1 MSNNINA
8 ASDQTVSE
16 AARTIFHDDVPDMLE
31 VPIDLRRNKLAFGFD
46 SALWGIGIS
55 FMPLATVLTSLAAKL
70 TPDKTLIGL
79 LSLAWYVGYL
89 LPQLFAARL
98 LRGKARMRMY
108 SVLPSLIARPVVLAF
123 ALWLAI
129 TRAADPTLT
138 FWLLI
143 GMVVVMMI
151 FDAVTSVAWFD
162 MMGRALSPRVR
173 ARTIAVNQ
181 FVAAV
186 AGLGVGVLVERILG
200 SAQLPFPLNYALL
213 LGMAWLFYELSLV
226 AMLFIKERAAQ
237 QTSNPQTP
245 NLQTSNV
252 QTSPSQPH
260 PSFIHALK
268 LAWRTDANFKLMLIV
283 RALTSVEN
291 MAAAFY
297 VVFARERLGLPDSS
311 VGVFTIAYIAGGLL
325 GTVLF
330 GWLAERFGP
339 LRVINAASVMQFS
352 APALGF
358 VLSFMPVTPALST
371 LIYVFFILMML
382 LNGAVNRSV
391 QVGFFSYAQ
400 DSAHEADRPMY
411 VGAVSTVAGTAS
423 FLPVLGGAMI
433 DLLTRLGFVS
443 GAYSLLFGV
452 AAITV
457 GLGLWLSLRLP
468 KPRRV

>member
-8 ASDQTVSE
+8 ASDQTISE
-16 AARTIFHDDVPDMLE
+16 AARTIFHDDVPDTPE

-162 MMGRALSPRVR
+162 MMGRALSPRAR

-200 SAQLPFPLNYALL
+200 SEQLPFPLNYALL

-237 QTSNPQTP
+237 QPA
-245 NLQTSNV
+245 NLQTSNA
-252 QTSPSQPH
+252 QAPS
-260 PSFIHALK
+260 SFVHALK

-325 GTVLF
+325 GTALF

-339 LRVINAASVMQFS
+339 LRVINAASIMQFS

-358 VLSFMPVTPALST
+358 VLSWFPVNPALST
-371 LIYVFFILMML
+371 LIYGMFILMML

-433 DLLTRLGFVS
+433 DLLTRLGFVR

-452 AAITV
+452 AAVVV

-468 KPRRV
+468 MPRRV